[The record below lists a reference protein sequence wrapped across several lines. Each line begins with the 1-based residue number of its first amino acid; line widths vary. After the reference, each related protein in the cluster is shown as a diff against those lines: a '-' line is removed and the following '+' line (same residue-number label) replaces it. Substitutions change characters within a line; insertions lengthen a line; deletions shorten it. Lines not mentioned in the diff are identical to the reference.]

1 VTVAVGIE
9 KLRVYPCSLA
19 LSMERLCAAR
29 DHDPANIRD
38 VMLIDERSVN
48 PPYEDPVTM
57 AVNAAKPMLTDE
69 DRAAIEL
76 LIVGTESSVDQEKP
90 ISAWV
95 HRYLGLRS
103 NCRTFEIKH
112 ACYGGTAALQ
122 MAMSWVASGHSSN
135 AKALIITT
143 DESRAHPG
151 KPYEYVLGAG
161 AVAVLVSNEPRF
173 LQVETEKSG
182 YFANEVDDLT
192 RPTSRVETGNSET
205 SLLSYL
211 DALDGAY
218 DHYVERTGTPVDFD
232 AHFKRN
238 IYHVPFGG
246 ITFLA
251 HKTLL
256 CRDVSMSKAEA
267 WSHFERKSLP
277 ALRYTR
283 RMGGTLSSSV
293 FIALVGLLDVDT
305 ELDAGDRIGVYSYG
319 SGSCAEFYSGL
330 VGTDARQIAHAACLE
345 EMLDDRYDLSVQE
358 YEDIEHARTAVID
371 QGDFQPIT
379 DGLEGWYDLHYR
391 DRGYLIYRGNREYF
405 RQYAWS

>member
-1 VTVAVGIE
+1 
-9 KLRVYPCSLA
+9 
-19 LSMERLCAAR
+19 MERLCAAR
-29 DHDPANIRD
+29 DHDLANIRD

-57 AVNAAKPMLTDE
+57 AVNAAKPMITDE

-76 LIVGTESSVDQEKP
+76 LIVGTESGVDQEKP

-122 MAMSWVASGHSSN
+122 MALSWVASGHSGN

-161 AVAVLVSNEPRF
+161 AAAVLVSKEPRF
-173 LQVETEKSG
+173 FQVEVERSG
-182 YFANEVDDLT
+182 YFTNEVDDLT
-192 RPTSRVETGNSET
+192 RPTSRIETGNSET

-211 DALDGAY
+211 EALEGAY
-218 DHYVERTGTPVDFD
+218 SHYVERAGIIVDFD
-232 AHFKRN
+232 VYFKRN

-256 CRDVSMSKAEA
+256 RRDAQASKAEA
-267 WSHFERKSLP
+267 WSDFERKSLP
-277 ALRYTR
+277 ALRYAR

-293 FIALVGLLDVDT
+293 FIALVGVLDDST

-345 EMLDDRYDLSVQE
+345 TLLDDRYNLSVHE
-358 YEDIEHARTAVID
+358 YEDIEHARDAAID
-371 QGDFQPIT
+371 RGDFQTAT
-379 DGLEGWYDLHYR
+379 DGLDGWYDQHYR
-391 DRGYLIYRGNREYF
+391 DRGYLVYRGNREYF